1 MIWALWTST
10 LENIPS
16 QKLELTKFGHKKTQK
31 IIYTLNLTLKVSYG
45 VELTSSPGQEQS
57 LILKQDGNELDWS
70 KVISIQARTI
80 PYSILGGSST

>member
-1 MIWALWTST
+1 MDINTGKYTVAKAGTYKVWT
-10 LENIPS
+10 
-16 QKLELTKFGHKKTQK
+16 QKITK